1 MICETCAPESEK
13 VTTERGCFI
22 SSSAS
27 AWFSLAIGWIMKNFM
42 SRSSA
47 MSIISSTGWVFF
59 WRARSAIDLCGP
71 FISVNA

>member
-27 AWFSLAIGWIMKNFM
+27 VWFSLAIGWIMKNFM

-47 MSIISSTGWVFF
+47 MSIISSTG
-59 WRARSAIDLCGP
+59 
-71 FISVNA
+71 